1 MLYDGIGERLAA
13 QRSRSKRPR
22 RYVLD
27 SVGQN
32 VRFAF
37 RSMMKKPGFSAV
49 IVLTLALGIGVNAAI
64 FSIVDGVLLRSLPYP
79 NPSELVRIWET
90 DTKADNR

>member
-1 MLYDGIGERLAA
+1 
-13 QRSRSKRPR
+13 
-22 RYVLD
+22 
-27 SVGQN
+27 
-32 VRFAF
+32 
-37 RSMMKKPGFSAV
+37 MMKKPGFSAV

>member
-1 MLYDGIGERLAA
+1 
-13 QRSRSKRPR
+13 
-22 RYVLD
+22 
-27 SVGQN
+27 
-32 VRFAF
+32 
-37 RSMMKKPGFSAV
+37 V